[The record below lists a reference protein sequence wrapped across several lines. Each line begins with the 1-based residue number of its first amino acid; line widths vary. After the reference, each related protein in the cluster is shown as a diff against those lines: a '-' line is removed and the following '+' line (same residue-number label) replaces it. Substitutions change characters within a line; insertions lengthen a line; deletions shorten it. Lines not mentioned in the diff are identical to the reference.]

1 MTFVLK
7 NLVALRDGI
16 PVFSP
21 IDLISQKG
29 GCIEITGVNGAG
41 KSTLLRTLAGL
52 HTQFEGAYEIGSV
65 LYQGHRSGLDE
76 SLNALENIDWF
87 TALRGGKVGEDDLI
101 EALAAMGVAALARTP
116 VGQLS
121 QGQQRRVVMAR
132 WLLDPA
138 SVWLLDEPLTALDG
152 DGQGRLKRIV
162 DDACARGKTVAYAT
176 HQAIDI
182 EGKTSLHI
190 EPVIAR

>member
-7 NLVALRDGI
+7 NLVALRDGM

-21 IDLISQKG
+21 IDLVSQAG

-41 KSTLLRTLAGL
+41 KSTLLKTLAGL
-52 HTQFEGAYEIGSV
+52 HTQFEGTYEIGSV
-65 LYQGHRSGLDE
+65 LYQGHRPGLDE
-76 SLNALENIDWF
+76 SLDAFENIDWF
-87 TALRGGKVGEDDLI
+87 TALRGGKAGPDDLI
-101 EALAAMGVAALARTP
+101 DALTAMGVAALARTP

-121 QGQQRRVVMAR
+121 LGQQRRVAMAR

-152 DGQGRLKRIV
+152 DGQRTLNRIV
-162 DDACARGKTVAYAT
+162 GDACANGKIVVYAT
-176 HQAIDI
+176 HQAIEI
-182 EGKTSLHI
+182 AGKISLHV
-190 EPVIAR
+190 EPVVV